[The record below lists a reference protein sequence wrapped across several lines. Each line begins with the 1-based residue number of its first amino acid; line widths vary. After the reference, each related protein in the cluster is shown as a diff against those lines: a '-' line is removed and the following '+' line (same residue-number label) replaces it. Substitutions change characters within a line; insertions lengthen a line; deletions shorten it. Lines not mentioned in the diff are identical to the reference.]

1 MKKSIIALAL
11 LTAGGLAP
19 ALATAE
25 PLTLTEAVRLGLER
39 NLNLRAQMFETRA
52 SEALVRKGY
61 GIYDPVAEANLATG
75 TRRQSDS
82 RTVANLI
89 STTDFRQFDLGL
101 SQLLPSGGRLGA
113 AFNNRW
119 DDNSLDNTLEDRLA
133 VGINPA
139 YQSELRFSLM
149 QPLLRDFGA
158 TVTEKGILF
167 AIEDRNI
174 AVQDL
179 REQAFAVV
187 SNVRKEYY
195 EILRLRDNLA
205 YRETSVAL
213 AEKVLVENRARVEA
227 GVLAPVETL
236 EAEVGLQTRQREL
249 LDARRNYEDA
259 LDRLALLLAMR
270 EELIV
275 ADVPL
280 GQPELATDEAEAM
293 QTALLARPDLLRR
306 AAEIVRLGIER
317 QVAHNQM
324 LPALDVTGSYSHGGF
339 AESYSKGIEDIRDG
353 DLNSWELGLRLSY
366 PLGNR
371 EARYEYLRT
380 EQRFKGRHAQQ
391 AQLREEVRTEIRS
404 AIRLLE
410 VSRKKIE
417 VTSKGQALAEEKLRT
432 LLKRREVGLA
442 TTRQVLE
449 GEEDVALART
459 DHTAALTDYN
469 NAATDYLRVS
479 GQLLQV
485 EGVRF
490 IESLAVR
497 GEGPLMEAPAP

>member
-61 GIYDPVAEANLATG
+61 GIYDPVAEAALAAG
-75 TRRQSDS
+75 TSRRPDGIRSN
-82 RTVANLI
+82 TI
-89 STTDFRQFDLGL
+89 GITDYRRFDLGL
-101 SQLLPSGGRLGA
+101 SQLLPSGARLEA
-113 AFNNRW
+113 AFINQRE
-119 DDNSLDNTLEDRLA
+119 DNSLIVTGA
-133 VGINPA
+133 NPS

>member
-1 MKKSIIALAL
+1 MNKPIVALTL
-11 LTAGGLAP
+11 LTALSLVPGP
-19 ALATAE
+19 AMAD
-25 PLTLTEAVRLGLER
+25 PLTLTDVVRLGLER

-61 GIYDPVAEANLATG
+61 GIYDPVAELQLAAG
-75 TRRQSDS
+75 TSRQPD
-82 RTVANLI
+82 RTRNNTV
-89 STTDFRQFDLGL
+89 STTDYRQFDLGL
-101 SQLLPSGGRLGA
+101 TQLLPSGARLEA
-113 AFNNRW
+113 TFTNQR
-119 DDNSLDNTLEDRLA
+119 DDNSLI
-133 VGINPA
+133 VSGINPS
-139 YQSELRFSLM
+139 YQSELRFSLV
-149 QPLLRDFGA
+149 QPLLRDLGV
-158 TVTEKGILF
+158 TVTEQGILF
-167 AIEDRNI
+167 AVEDRNI
-174 AVQDL
+174 SVQDL
-179 REQAFAVV
+179 RERAFAVV
-187 SNVRKEYY
+187 SDARKGFFDV
-195 EILRLRDNLA
+195 LRLRDNLA

-249 LDARRNYEDA
+249 LDANRNYEDA
-259 LDRLALLLAMR
+259 IDRLALLLAMP
-270 EELIV
+270 EGLSV

-280 GQPELATDEAEAM
+280 SQPDLATDEKQAM

-317 QVAHNQM
+317 QVARNQL
-324 LPALDVTGSYSHGGF
+324 LPTLDLVGSYAHGGVG
-339 AESYSKGIEDIRDG
+339 ESYSKDIEDVRDG
-353 DLNSWELGLRLSY
+353 DLNSWELGLQLSY

-371 EARYEYLRT
+371 EARYEYLRS
-380 EQRFKGRHAQQ
+380 EQRLKGRHAQQ

-417 VTSKGQALAEEKLRT
+417 VTSKGRALAEEKLRT
-432 LLKRREVGLA
+432 LLKRKEVGLA

-449 GEEDVALART
+449 GEEDLALART

-469 NAATDYLRVS
+469 NAVTDYLRVS
-479 GQLLQV
+479 GQLLQA

-490 IESLAVR
+490 VESLAAR
-497 GEGPLMEAPAP
+497 GEGPLLEAPIQ

>member
-1 MKKSIIALAL
+1 MNKPIVALTL
-11 LTAGGLAP
+11 LTALSLVPGP
-19 ALATAE
+19 AMAD
-25 PLTLTEAVRLGLER
+25 PLTLTDVVRLGLER

-61 GIYDPVAEANLATG
+61 GIYDPVASLDLAAG
-75 TRRQSDS
+75 TSRQPDG
-82 RTVANLI
+82 RTLNNTV
-89 STTDFRQFDLGL
+89 STTDYRQFDLGL
-101 SQLLPSGGRLGA
+101 TQLLPSGARLEA
-113 AFNNRW
+113 TFTNQR
-119 DDNSLDNTLEDRLA
+119 DDNSLI
-133 VGINPA
+133 VSGINPF
-139 YQSELRFSLM
+139 YQSELRFSLV
-149 QPLLRDFGA
+149 QPLLRDLGV
-158 TVTEKGILF
+158 TVTEQGILF
-167 AIEDRNI
+167 AVEDRNI
-174 AVQDL
+174 SVQDL
-179 REQAFAVV
+179 RERAFAVV
-187 SNVRKEYY
+187 SDARKGFFDV
-195 EILRLRDNLA
+195 LRLRDNLA

-249 LDARRNYEDA
+249 LDANRNYEDA
-259 LDRLALLLAMR
+259 IDRLALLLAMP
-270 EELIV
+270 EGLSV

-280 GQPELATDEAEAM
+280 SQPDLATDEKQAM

-317 QVAHNQM
+317 QVARNQL
-324 LPALDVTGSYSHGGF
+324 LPTLDLVGSYAHGGLG
-339 AESYSKGIEDIRDG
+339 ESYSKDIEDVRDG
-353 DLNSWELGLRLSY
+353 DLNSWELGLQLSY

-371 EARYEYLRT
+371 EARYEYLRS
-380 EQRFKGRHAQQ
+380 EQRLKGRHAQQ

-417 VTSKGQALAEEKLRT
+417 VTSKGRALAEEKLRT
-432 LLKRREVGLA
+432 LLKRKEVGLA

-449 GEEDVALART
+449 GEEDLALART

-469 NAATDYLRVS
+469 NAVTDYLRVS
-479 GQLLQV
+479 GQLLQA

-490 IESLAVR
+490 VESLAAR
-497 GEGPLMEAPAP
+497 GEGPLLEAPIQ

>member
-1 MKKSIIALAL
+1 MKKPIIALMLFA
-11 LTAGGLAP
+11 ACGFVPSPVA
-19 ALATAE
+19 AQ
-25 PLTLTEAVRLGLER
+25 PLTLAEVVRLSLER

-61 GIYDPVAEANLATG
+61 GIYDPVAEVELAAG
-75 TRRQSDS
+75 TSRQRVTSAFQS
-82 RTVANLI
+82 TNPI
-89 STTDFRQFDLGL
+89 SQVDYRNFDLGL
-101 SQLLPSGGRLGA
+101 TQLLPSGA
-113 AFNNRW
+113 
-119 DDNSLDNTLEDRLA
+119 SLQATFTNQKTDSNITSAEF
-133 VGINPA
+133 NPA
-139 YQSELRFSLM
+139 YQSELRFSLV
-149 QPLLRDFGA
+149 QPLLRDLGV
-158 TVTEKGILF
+158 TVTEQGILF
-167 AIEDRNI
+167 AVEDRNI
-174 AVQDL
+174 SVQDL

-187 SNVRKEYY
+187 SDARKGFFEV
-195 EILRLRDNLA
+195 LRLRDNLA

-249 LDARRNYEDA
+249 LDANRNYEDA
-259 LDRLALLLAMR
+259 LDQLALLLAMPDG
-270 EELIV
+270 LSV

-280 GQPELATDEAEAM
+280 GQPELETDEARAM
-293 QTALLARPDLLRR
+293 QTALEARPDLLRR

-317 QVAHNQM
+317 QVAHNQL
-324 LPALDVTGSYSHGGF
+324 LPALDLTGSYAHGGL
-339 AESYSKGIEDIRDG
+339 AESYSKDIEDIREG
-353 DLNSWELGLRLSY
+353 DLNSWEIGLRLSY

-371 EARYEYLRT
+371 DARYEYLRT
-380 EQRFKGRHAQQ
+380 EQRLKGRHAQQ

-417 VTSKGQALAEEKLRT
+417 VTSKGRALAEEKLRT
-432 LLKRREVGLA
+432 LLKRKEVGLA

-449 GEEDVALART
+449 GEEDLALART

-469 NAATDYLRVS
+469 NALTDYLRVS
-479 GQLLQV
+479 GQLLQA

-490 IESLAVR
+490 VESLAAR
-497 GEGPLMEAPAP
+497 GEGPLLEAPIQ